1 MNEKIFP
8 AVASQKAATIADW
21 RKSDCLLI
29 ANNSMLSAM
38 SKSKPSLLQSLDA
51 QPLFHVLVRWL
62 RLRQLAGWWL
72 RVSPRVR
79 RLPGSGACY
88 RCRYLE
94 TILLADE
101 IFNRNVY
108 LKAIDPATTST
119 FVDLGCNVGL
129 FPVLLHEITRR
140 KDLCGLLIDAN
151 PDMVEEAAWH
161 IRANQLDKVTPVL
174 GLAGSASAGQTVDFY
189 LLPSNLGS
197 SQFPVYEPGKP
208 QKGAWQKITV
218 PCVDIEALWVKRF
231 GDVRCNVLKMDIE
244 GSEKSFLETDQK
256 FLRRVDMIILEWH
269 KWIVSRDAVEKML
282 NEQKFELVEVLEEL
296 EQTGIAWYRKSK
308 SS

>member
-1 MNEKIFP
+1 MKSSFLQYLDTMP
-8 AVASQKAATIADW
+8 A
-21 RKSDCLLI
+21 
-29 ANNSMLSAM
+29 
-38 SKSKPSLLQSLDA
+38 
-51 QPLFHVLVRWL
+51 FHVAVRFL

-72 RVSPRVR
+72 RLSPRVR

-108 LKAIDPATTST
+108 LKAIDPKRISS

-129 FPVLLHEITRR
+129 FPVLLYDLTRR
-140 KDLCGLLIDAN
+140 NDLSGLLIDAN
-151 PDMVEEAAWH
+151 PDMIEEAKWH
-161 IRANQLDKVTPVL
+161 VEANKLNKVEPVL

-208 QKGAWQKITV
+208 QKGAWKKITV
-218 PCVDIEALWVKRF
+218 SCVDIDELWVERF
-231 GDVRCNVLKMDIE
+231 GDVRCNLLKMDIE
-244 GSEKSFLETDQK
+244 GSEKSFLQTDKK
-256 FLRRVDMIILEWH
+256 FLRRVDTVILEWH
-269 KWIVSRDAVEKML
+269 KWIVSRDEVEKML
-282 NEQKFELVEVLEEL
+282 GDQNFELVEVLEEL
-296 EQTGIAWYRKSK
+296 DQTGIAWYRKK
-308 SS
+308 